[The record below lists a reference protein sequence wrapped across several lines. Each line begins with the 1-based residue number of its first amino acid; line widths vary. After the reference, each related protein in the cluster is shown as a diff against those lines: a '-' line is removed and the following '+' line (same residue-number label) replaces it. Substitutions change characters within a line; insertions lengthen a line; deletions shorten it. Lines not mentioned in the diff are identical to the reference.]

1 MNSKKPEESSKNL
14 LANESDEL
22 KTESDFNSNEK
33 IAALNQSKK
42 KISWK
47 RIVKIGGII
56 ILCAIILGAIF
67 ISGVEIGKRF
77 YPSINLIHGVKN
89 LETNKPQNVDFSL
102 FWDAWRYVEEYYAK
116 ANELDYQKMVY
127 GAIKGM
133 VDSLGDPYTVFF
145 EPDDAKKFTEDVSGN
160 FSGIGIEIGIKN
172 NSITVISPLE
182 GTPAWEAGLRAGD
195 KILAIDQTSTDSLT
209 LDEAV
214 KLIRGEKGTN
224 VTLTIMREGFNEPKD
239 FTIVRDIINVPAV
252 KLTFLDNN
260 IAHLELLNF
269 NENATEEFNR
279 AATQIIMKKSP
290 GIILDL
296 RNNPGG
302 YLEVSVDI
310 AGWFLK
316 KGDVVVRERENDN
329 REKLFRASGNQAL
342 LNIPMV
348 IITNEGSAS
357 ASEILAGALKDNRNI
372 KIVGTKTFGKGSVQ
386 TLLPLEDNSMIKI
399 TIAEWFTPNGSII
412 NDVGLAPDY
421 EVELTE
427 EDWESNRDPQLD
439 KAIEILKNEIGI

>member
-1 MNSKKPEESSKNL
+1 
-14 LANESDEL
+14 
-22 KTESDFNSNEK
+22 
-33 IAALNQSKK
+33 
-42 KISWK
+42 
-47 RIVKIGGII
+47 
-56 ILCAIILGAIF
+56 
-67 ISGVEIGKRF
+67 
-77 YPSINLIHGVKN
+77 
-89 LETNKPQNVDFSL
+89 
-102 FWDAWRYVEEYYAK
+102 
-116 ANELDYQKMVY
+116 
-127 GAIKGM
+127 

-145 EPDDAKKFTEDVSGN
+145 EPNDAKKFTEDVSGN

>member
-1 MNSKKPEESSKNL
+1 
-14 LANESDEL
+14 
-22 KTESDFNSNEK
+22 
-33 IAALNQSKK
+33 
-42 KISWK
+42 
-47 RIVKIGGII
+47 
-56 ILCAIILGAIF
+56 
-67 ISGVEIGKRF
+67 
-77 YPSINLIHGVKN
+77 
-89 LETNKPQNVDFSL
+89 
-102 FWDAWRYVEEYYAK
+102 
-116 ANELDYQKMVY
+116 
-127 GAIKGM
+127 
-133 VDSLGDPYTVFF
+133 
-145 EPDDAKKFTEDVSGN
+145 
-160 FSGIGIEIGIKN
+160 
-172 NSITVISPLE
+172 LE
-182 GTPAWEAGLRAGD
+182 GTPAWEVGLRAGD

-316 KGDVVVRERENDN
+316 KGDVVVREREMII
-329 REKLFRASGNQAL
+329 EKNYSELQVIKPCLIYRWL
-342 LNIPMV
+342 LLRM
-348 IITNEGSAS
+348 
-357 ASEILAGALKDNRNI
+357 KDL
-372 KIVGTKTFGKGSVQ
+372 
-386 TLLPLEDNSMIKI
+386 LLPQKF
-399 TIAEWFTPNGSII
+399 W
-412 NDVGLAPDY
+412 LA
-421 EVELTE
+421 L
-427 EDWESNRDPQLD
+427 
-439 KAIEILKNEIGI
+439 